1 MPEIPPAYRP
11 TCCFKHGA
19 GHCLCSGEGV
29 VHDIWRRKTSG
40 LTLIL
45 CPPDLPHRRLLLEG
59 WLFHRYNE
67 VWWTHLGLVYLSPHR
82 LTYLRVH
89 LLEELE
95 DQRCILQC
103 RLDAKGHPEYLH
115 EVDLAQQLPLE
126 SPLRLRIYKLMAWE
140 VAHVPFSFGL
150 RLVVEPLDLHLRMS
164 CNNVQYW
171 MGRDNEIRE
180 QQQRRREKAAREQA
194 RRRAARAKAAA
205 ANAAP
210 AEPRAS
216 PQAKHRPAQ
225 SPENQGLPVLMDAE
239 PVEGQPAG
247 APRPQRRVRL
257 LADGEEVDGDVTA
270 DEGSRQLDEGDSN
283 EFPGGDVMCKDW
295 NALTRSLCGSG
306 GVSFANSD

>member
-1 MPEIPPAYRP
+1 MHSPMSARCKGSSGIS
-11 TCCFKHGA
+11 HG
-19 GHCLCSGEGV
+19 
-29 VHDIWRRKTSG
+29 
-40 LTLIL
+40 
-45 CPPDLPHRRLLLEG
+45 
-59 WLFHRYNE
+59 
-67 VWWTHLGLVYLSPHR
+67 
-82 LTYLRVH
+82 
-89 LLEELE
+89 
-95 DQRCILQC
+95 
-103 RLDAKGHPEYLH
+103 
-115 EVDLAQQLPLE
+115 VDLAQQLPLE

-283 EFPGGDVMCKDW
+283 EFPGGDVMRKDW